1 MPVQPDQDICRRTAV
16 TSAILF
22 DCDGVVIDSEPL
34 WDKAQAEFLQRR
46 GFAYDRAAVKHRLT
60 ASSAVG
66 AIRIMQGIYGFGG
79 DPERLALERIDI
91 MRGLFQTELEFVPG
105 FVEFFTAVR
114 DAHQTCIATSLHPDL
129 LALADTRLDLSSFF
143 GDRMYTV
150 ADAGGA
156 GKPDPAVFLYAAGKL
171 GVAPERCLV
180 IEDSPFG
187 IEAARRAG
195 MRCAA
200 LTTTYGADKLAAADQ
215 VCGRFADIVIC

>member
-1 MPVQPDQDICRRTAV
+1 
-16 TSAILF
+16 
-22 DCDGVVIDSEPL
+22 
-34 WDKAQAEFLQRR
+34 
-46 GFAYDRAAVKHRLT
+46 
-60 ASSAVG
+60 SAVG

-79 DPERLALERIDI
+79 DPEQLALERIDI
-91 MRGLFQTELEFVPG
+91 MRGLFASELAFVPG
-105 FVEFFTAVR
+105 FIEFFAGIR
-114 DAHQTCIATSLHPDL
+114 DTHKTCVATSLHPEL
-129 LALADTRLDLSSFF
+129 LALADRRLGLSRYF

-171 GVAPERCLV
+171 GAAPAACLV

-187 IEAARRAG
+187 IEAAKRAG

-215 VCGRFADIVIC
+215 VRDRFADIALD